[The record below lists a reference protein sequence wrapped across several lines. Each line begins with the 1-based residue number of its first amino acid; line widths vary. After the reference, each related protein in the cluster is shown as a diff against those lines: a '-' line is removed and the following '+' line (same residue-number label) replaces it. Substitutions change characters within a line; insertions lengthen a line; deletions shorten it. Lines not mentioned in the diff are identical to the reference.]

1 MKKLSILALAA
12 VGLLVGA
19 CSSDKDVADQGSQD
33 PFKGREGGFI
43 KVGINLPI
51 QPQVSTRGWAEDA
64 ETPDKT
70 LDDGLATEY
79 AVDDC
84 ILLLFEGTTEAGATL
99 KQVETVTTFKAFE
112 DTPNQITTSATKT
125 VKLLSAPSSN
135 LYAMAVV
142 NGKGVIEQGTDNT
155 KVKYVNAQGT
165 LTEAS
170 GITLADLQG
179 GLVHYNTD
187 GQKFI
192 YTKTGDNNKYFFM
205 TNAVLNIEQGGT
217 VPPTTGT
224 DDKLHT
230 LAPVDATRIYQTK
243 AEADATTAAPSCDIY
258 VERGVAKV
266 TIEGENDAN
275 YLSITG
281 LKDGNGTAKTGKA
294 TILLWAIDNK
304 NESSYVVRNAAPFN
318 KWNLVSFGPAST
330 DKYRFVGFNPVDGGQ
345 TTKVADTGYRTYW
358 AIDPNYGSAWA
369 TGQFITTPI
378 GEYSS
383 AVGATAPQYCYENTF
398 PVEYQQHNQTTRVVF
413 KVKLTPEPQ
422 QGEDDDF
429 YTIGVDKKTMF
440 TLDDV
445 KKKIAAALMSNS
457 TFTTWLTG
465 NCTANPITYEH
476 IDLNVTANAYNVLT
490 LTSVTI
496 KEGSRK
502 EGSTGVFDD
511 ATAISTVSAQVG
523 KVTKYED
530 GYAFY
535 QLRIKHFGDDLTPWN
550 NGEYTTP
557 APKES
562 SIDDIYPTTPGRD
575 ANYLGRYGMVRNNW
589 YTIRL
594 GAIAKIGSATVPNV
608 NRDKP
613 TNPDPDDPEN
623 PEHPDD
629 ELEEAYIKA
638 RVNILSWAKR
648 VQEWSLK

>member
-70 LDDGLATEY
+70 LDDGLETEY
-79 AVDDC
+79 LVDDC

-99 KQVETVTTFKAFE
+99 KQVETVTDDFSNFR
-112 DTPNQITTSATKT
+112 DTPNQITTSVTKT
-125 VKLLSAPSSN
+125 VQLKDAPSSN

-142 NGKGVIEQGTDNT
+142 NGKGVIEQASTSSVSILGGDEQTSIT
-155 KVKYVNAQGT
+155 LGT
-165 LTEAS
+165 LQAA
-170 GITLADLQG
+170 LA
-179 GLVHYNTD
+179 HYNTA

-192 YTKTGDNNKYFFM
+192 YEDNEDSSKKYFFM
-205 TNAVLNIEQGGT
+205 TNAVLNTVQGGT
-217 VPPTTGT
+217 VEPTSAS
-224 DDKLHT
+224 DEKLHT

-243 AEADATTAAPSCDIY
+243 AEADAATAAPSCDIY

-266 TIEGENDAN
+266 TIEGENDEN

-281 LKDGNGTAKTGKA
+281 LKDGDGNAKTGKA
-294 TILLWAIDNK
+294 TILEWAIDNK
-304 NESSYVVRNAAPFN
+304 NESSFVVRNATTFN
-318 KWNLVSFGPAST
+318 KWNLTSFGNAQV
-330 DKYRFVGFNPVDGGQ
+330 DAYRFVGANPVDGGQ
-345 TTKVADTGYRTYW
+345 ATKVANTGYRTYW
-358 AIDPNYGSAWA
+358 AIDPNYGSDWA
-369 TGQFITTPI
+369 TGQFITTPER
-378 GEYSS
+378 EYSS
-383 AVGATAPQYCYENTF
+383 AVGTSAPQYCYENTF
-398 PVEYQQHNQTTRVVF
+398 PVEKQQHNQTTRVVF
-413 KVKLTPEPQ
+413 KVKLTPVPSND
-422 QGEDDDF
+422 EDDDF

-440 TLDDV
+440 TLVNV
-445 KKKIAAALMSNS
+445 KKKFAAALMNNS
-457 TFTTWLTG
+457 TFTTWLTDNVAEG
-465 NCTANPITYEH
+465 ITTIDERH

-496 KEGSRK
+496 KEQYRAT
-502 EGSTGVFDD
+502 GSTGVFND
-511 ATAISTVSAQVG
+511 ATVISRVSAQVG
-523 KVTKYED
+523 KVTKYTD
-530 GYAFY
+530 GYAYY

-594 GAIAKIGSATVPNV
+594 GAIAKIGSATVPDV
-608 NRDKP
+608 NRKKP
-613 TNPDPDDPEN
+613 DTPDPDDPEN